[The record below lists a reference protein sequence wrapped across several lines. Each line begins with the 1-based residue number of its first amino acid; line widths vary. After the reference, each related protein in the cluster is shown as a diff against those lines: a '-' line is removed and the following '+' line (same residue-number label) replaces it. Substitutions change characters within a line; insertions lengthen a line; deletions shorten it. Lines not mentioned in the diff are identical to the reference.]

1 MKKRVTF
8 LLMALSVLLGSVGAY
23 AQQAEVLVE
32 KDGIEISGT
41 ADVAGSE
48 YVAAVFAKSADTT
61 FTDDNIGNILVALVQ
76 DKTNANGGFTKKIAL
91 GDAITS
97 GDYIVEI
104 SFSGDFESVIPLEFY
119 YLAARDRKAIT
130 DQFVSAEMD
139 TASELQALTEQYG
152 DKLNIAFDGIY
163 TQAKS
168 ETDVYEKM
176 LAAKAEKDFSD
187 STQIKA
193 AFDEACVLSVLSV
206 AGNTE
211 SYAKLLTDNASVLG
225 IDLSALSS
233 SEIQAVSTLLMK
245 QSFQTTG
252 KLNAVFD
259 ETVCAAKFNGA
270 SRDKAEALIEAYS
283 DYITVPSEY
292 HQSGTTAEEK
302 RLALYKK
309 IENKTDFASY
319 SDISGFIKDFYD
331 SYGSASGGSAGGGS
345 TGGSSW
351 GGGSVSGGYAPSSPV
366 ADSAKTETTGSVT
379 SQLTPATNFNDLT
392 GYEWAFEAIEYLAN
406 QKIILGVSSESY
418 EPERDITREEFVK
431 MIVEAFDIPTD
442 TSASFS
448 DVPAG
453 AWYRE
458 YVSSACASGI
468 VEGVGNGV
476 FGTGRSITRQ
486 EMAVIMSRIIQ
497 SKNIT
502 ASEGDLVYE
511 DAADVADWAKTAVGE
526 LSAAG
531 ILNGVGDNRF
541 APNDSVNR
549 AMAAKAVYQLM
560 NFTENQGGA
569 AE

>member
-8 LLMALSVLLGSVGAY
+8 LLMALSVLLCSVGAY

-32 KDGIEISGT
+32 TDGIKISGT
-41 ADVAGSE
+41 ADAAGSE
-48 YVAAVFAKSADTT
+48 YMAAVFAKSSDAT
-61 FTDDNIGNILVALVQ
+61 FTDDNIGKVLVALVQ
-76 DKTNANGGFTKKIAL
+76 DKTNTTGSFTKKITL
-91 GDAITS
+91 GDIAS
-97 GDYIVEI
+97 GNYIVEI
-104 SFSGDFESVIPLEFY
+104 SFSGNFESVIPLEFY
-119 YLAARDRKAIT
+119 YLAASDRKAIT
-130 DQFVSAEMD
+130 EQFVSAEMD
-139 TASELQALTEQYG
+139 TASELQTLTEQYS
-152 DKLNIAFDGIY
+152 DVLNIAFDGIY
-163 TQAKS
+163 TQVKS
-168 ETDVYEKM
+168 VSDVYEKM

-193 AFDEACVLSVLSV
+193 AFDEACVLSALSV
-206 AGNTE
+206 VGNTE
-211 SYAKLLTDNASVLG
+211 SYAKLLTDYASVLG
-225 IDLSALSS
+225 VDLSELSS
-233 SEIQAVSTLLMK
+233 DEVLAASALLMK
-245 QSFQTTG
+245 KSLQTTG
-252 KLNAVFD
+252 ELKAVYN
-259 ETVCAAKFNGA
+259 ETVCAAKFNVA
-270 SRDKAEALIEAYS
+270 SRNKAEALIAAYS
-283 DYITVPSEY
+283 DYITIPSAY
-292 HQSGTTAEEK
+292 QQSGATAEEK

-309 IENKTDFASY
+309 IESKTDFTSY
-319 SDISGFIKDFYD
+319 SDISGFIKTFYD
-331 SYGSASGGSAGGGS
+331 SYNGGSGGSTG
-345 TGGSSW
+345 GGSSW
-351 GGGSVSGGYAPSSPV
+351 GGGSIGGGYAPSSPV
-366 ADSAKTETTGSVT
+366 ANSAEAEPTGNAT
-379 SQLTPATNFNDLT
+379 SQLTPATNFTDLA

-431 MIVEAFDIPTD
+431 LIVEAFDIPTD

-448 DVPAG
+448 DVPVG

-468 VEGVGNGV
+468 VEGVGDGS

-486 EMAVIMSRIIQ
+486 EMAVIMSRIIK

-502 ASEGDLVYE
+502 ALKDDLAYE

-526 LSAAG
+526 LSGAG

-569 AE
+569 AQ